1 MLSLHNATAQRGGN
15 ILLNKVNLTVAPGEC
30 VVIVG
35 PNGAGKSSALKALS
49 GDLTLQAGQVEL
61 NNANISQYSPLELAQ
76 LRAVLTQSYELAF
89 PFSVTEL
96 VEMAGFCYQEQCSR
110 QELKNYVTSAMNAVE
125 VSHLANKCFTT
136 LSGGEQ
142 QRVQLARVLAQL
154 SPALEP
160 AVIAQQG
167 TPYLLIDEPTSS
179 LDLYHQYHV
188 MSLARAIAERGAGV
202 VIVVHDL
209 SLAASFADKLYVL
222 KNGQV
227 VASGKANE
235 VLTRDILRQVYNVD
249 ANLSLASGQLPH
261 LVIAQENQCITA
273 RGHYIA

>member
-1 MLSLHNATAQRGGN
+1 MLSLQNATAQRGGN
-15 ILLNKVNLTVAPGEC
+15 TLLNDISLSVATGEC

-49 GDLTLQAGQVEL
+49 GDLTLQSGQVYL
-61 NNANISQYSPLELAQ
+61 NDTAIEQFTPIELAQ
-76 LRAVLTQSYELAF
+76 RRAVLTQSYELAF
-89 PFSVTEL
+89 PFSVTEV
-96 VEMAGFCYQEQCSR
+96 VEMASYCHQEQCSKQQLNNYAR
-110 QELKNYVTSAMNAVE
+110 QAIDQVE
-125 VSHLANKCFTT
+125 VSHLAKKCFTT

-160 AVIAQQG
+160 SVITKQG

-188 MSLARAIAERGAGV
+188 MSLARAAADKGAGV

-222 KNGQV
+222 KNGKLV
-227 VASGKANE
+227 ISGKANK
-235 VLTRDILRQVYNVD
+235 VLTSDVLREVYNVD
-249 ANLSLASGQLPH
+249 ASLTLASGQLPH
-261 LVIAQENQCITA
+261 LVLSQNNQCILQRA
-273 RGHYIA
+273 

>member
-15 ILLNKVNLTVAPGEC
+15 TLLNNVSLSVAAGEC

-49 GDLTLQAGQVEL
+49 GDLTLQSGEVHL
-61 NNANISQYSPLELAQ
+61 NDTAIDQFTPLELAQ
-76 LRAVLTQSYELAF
+76 RRAVLTQSYDLAF
-89 PFSVTEL
+89 PFSVTEV
-96 VEMAGFCYQEQCSR
+96 VEMASFCHQEQCSKQQLADYAR
-110 QELKNYVTSAMNAVE
+110 KAIDEVE
-125 VSHLANKCFTT
+125 VNHLAHKCFTT

-160 AVIAQQG
+160 SIIAKQG

-188 MSLARAIAERGAGV
+188 MSLARAAADRGAGV
-202 VIVVHDL
+202 IIVVHDL

-222 KNGQV
+222 KSGKLV
-227 VASGKANE
+227 TSGKARD
-235 VLTRDILRQVYNVD
+235 VLTSDVLRDVYNVD
-249 ANLSLASGQLPH
+249 ASLTLASGQLPH
-261 LVIAQENQCITA
+261 LVISQHNDCITQ
-273 RGHYIA
+273 RT

>member
-1 MLSLHNATAQRGGN
+1 MLSLQNATAQRGGN
-15 ILLNKVNLTVAPGEC
+15 TLLNDVSLSVAAGEC

-49 GDLTLQAGQVEL
+49 GDLTLQSGQVYL
-61 NNANISQYSPLELAQ
+61 NDTSIEQFTPLELAQ
-76 LRAVLTQSYELAF
+76 RRAVLTQSYELAF
-89 PFSVTEL
+89 PFSVTEV
-96 VEMAGFCYQEQCSR
+96 VEMASYCHQEQCSKQQLADFASR
-110 QELKNYVTSAMNAVE
+110 AIDEVE
-125 VSHLANKCFTT
+125 VNHLAKKCFTT

-160 AVIAQQG
+160 SVIAKQG

-188 MSLARAIAERGAGV
+188 MSLARAAADKGAGV
-202 VIVVHDL
+202 IIVVHDL

-222 KNGQV
+222 KNGKLV
-227 VASGKANE
+227 ISGKANE
-235 VLTRDILRQVYNVD
+235 VLTSDILREVYNVD
-249 ANLSLASGQLPH
+249 ASLTLASGQLPH
-261 LVIAQENQCITA
+261 LVISQHNQCIGQRT
-273 RGHYIA
+273 

>member
-15 ILLNKVNLTVAPGEC
+15 TLLSDVSLSVAAGEC

-49 GDLTLQAGQVEL
+49 GDLTLKSGQVYL
-61 NNANISQYSPLELAQ
+61 NDTSIEQFTPLELAQ
-76 LRAVLTQSYELAF
+76 RRAVLTQSYELAF
-89 PFSVTEL
+89 PFSVTEV
-96 VEMAGFCYQEQCSR
+96 VEMASYCHQEQCSKQQLADYASR
-110 QELKNYVTSAMNAVE
+110 AIDEVE
-125 VSHLANKCFTT
+125 VKHLAKKCFTT

-160 AVIAQQG
+160 SVIAKQG

-188 MSLARAIAERGAGV
+188 MSLARAAADKGAGV
-202 VIVVHDL
+202 MIVVHDL

-222 KNGQV
+222 KNGKLV
-227 VASGKANE
+227 NSGKANE
-235 VLTRDILRQVYNVD
+235 VLISDILREVYNVD
-249 ANLSLASGQLPH
+249 ASLTLASGQLPH
-261 LVIAQENQCITA
+261 LVISQQNQCIA
-273 RGHYIA
+273 PRA

>member
-1 MLSLHNATAQRGGN
+1 MLSLQNATAQRGGN
-15 ILLNKVNLTVAPGEC
+15 TLLNDISLSVAAGEC

-49 GDLTLQAGQVEL
+49 GDLTLQSGQVYL
-61 NNANISQYSPLELAQ
+61 NDTAIEQFTPIELAQ
-76 LRAVLTQSYELAF
+76 RRAVLTQSYELAF
-89 PFSVTEL
+89 PFSVTEV
-96 VEMAGFCYQEQCSR
+96 VEMASYCHQEQCSKQQLNNYAR
-110 QELKNYVTSAMNAVE
+110 QAIDQVE
-125 VSHLANKCFTT
+125 VSHLAKKCFTT

-160 AVIAQQG
+160 SVIAKQG

-188 MSLARAIAERGAGV
+188 MSLARAAADKGAGV

-222 KNGQV
+222 KNGKLV
-227 VASGKANE
+227 ISGKANK
-235 VLTRDILRQVYNVD
+235 VLTSDVLREVYNVD
-249 ANLSLASGQLPH
+249 ASLTLASGQLPH
-261 LVIAQENQCITA
+261 LVLSQNNQCILQRA
-273 RGHYIA
+273 

>member
-1 MLSLHNATAQRGGN
+1 MLSLQNATAQRGGN
-15 ILLNKVNLTVAPGEC
+15 VLLNKVNLSVAAGEC
-30 VVIVG
+30 VVVVG

-49 GDLTLQAGQVEL
+49 GDLTLQAGEVILNDTNINQYTPVEL
-61 NNANISQYSPLELAQ
+61 AR

-89 PFSVTEL
+89 PFSVTEV
-96 VEMAGFCYQEQCSR
+96 VEMASFCYQEQCSKR
-110 QELKNYVTSAMNAVE
+110 QLDNYINLAINAVK
-125 VSHLANKCFTT
+125 VSHLADKCFTT

-154 SPALEP
+154 SPALQP
-160 AVIAQQG
+160 AAMAAQG

-188 MSLARAIAERGAGV
+188 MSLARSIADRGAGV

-222 KNGQV
+222 KHGEV
-227 VASGKANE
+227 IASGKANE
-235 VLTRDILRQVYNVD
+235 VLTRDILKQVYNVD
-249 ANLSLASGQLPH
+249 AQLTFASGQLPH
-261 LVIAQENQCITA
+261 LVIAQNNQCIA
-273 RGHYIA
+273 NAQHSQ

>member
-15 ILLNKVNLTVAPGEC
+15 TLLNDVSLSVAPGEC

-49 GDLTLQAGQVEL
+49 GDLTLQAGKVYL
-61 NNANISQYSPLELAQ
+61 NDTAIDQFTPLELAQ
-76 LRAVLTQSYELAF
+76 RRAVLTQSYELAF
-89 PFSVTEL
+89 PFSVTEV
-96 VEMAGFCYQEQCSR
+96 VEMASFCHQEQCSK
-110 QELKNYVTSAMNAVE
+110 QQLHDYALTAINEVE
-125 VSHLANKCFTT
+125 VHHLAKKCFTT

-160 AVIAQQG
+160 SVIAKQG

-188 MSLARAIAERGAGV
+188 MSLARAAADRGAGV

-209 SLAASFADKLYVL
+209 SLAASFADKLFVL
-222 KNGQV
+222 KNGKLI
-227 VASGKANE
+227 ASGKAND
-235 VLTRDILRQVYNVD
+235 VLSSDILREVYNVD
-249 ANLSLASGQLPH
+249 ASLTLTSGQLPH
-261 LVIAQENQCITA
+261 LVISQHNECITQ
-273 RGHYIA
+273 RR

>member
-1 MLSLHNATAQRGGN
+1 MLSLVNATAQRGGN
-15 ILLNKVNLTVAPGEC
+15 SLLNNVSLSVGAGEC

-49 GDLTLQAGQVEL
+49 GDLTLQSGNVYLNDTTIGQFT
-61 NNANISQYSPLELAQ
+61 PLELAQ
-76 LRAVLTQSYELAF
+76 RRAVLTQSYELAF
-89 PFSVTEL
+89 PFSVTEV
-96 VEMAGFCYQEQCSR
+96 VEMASFCHQEQCSKQQLAHYAR
-110 QELKNYVTSAMNAVE
+110 QAINEVE
-125 VSHLANKCFTT
+125 VNHLAHKCFTT

-160 AVIAQQG
+160 SVIAKQG

-188 MSLARAIAERGAGV
+188 MSLARAAADRGAGV
-202 VIVVHDL
+202 IIVVHDL

-222 KNGQV
+222 KSGKLV
-227 VASGKANE
+227 TSGKANE
-235 VLTRDILRQVYNVD
+235 VLTSDVLREVYNVD
-249 ANLSLASGQLPH
+249 ASLTLASGQLPH
-261 LVIAQENQCITA
+261 LVISQQNQCITQ
-273 RGHYIA
+273 RT

>member
-1 MLSLHNATAQRGGN
+1 MLSLHNASAQRGGN
-15 ILLNKVNLTVAPGEC
+15 ILLNNVSMTVSPGEC

-49 GDLTLQAGQVEL
+49 GDLPLQTGLVGL
-61 NNANISQYSPLELAQ
+61 NNANIDQYSPLELAK

-89 PFSVTEL
+89 PFSVTEV
-96 VEMAGFCYQEQCSR
+96 VEMASFCYQEQCSK
-110 QELKNYVTSAMNAVE
+110 QQLKQYVISAMNAVE
-125 VSHLANKCFTT
+125 VSHLANNCFTT

-160 AVIAQQG
+160 AVMAKQG
-167 TPYLLIDEPTSS
+167 PAYLLIDEPTSS

-188 MSLARAIAERGAGV
+188 MSLARKIAERGAGV
-202 VIVVHDL
+202 AIVVHDL

-222 KNGQV
+222 KKGEV

-261 LVIAQENQCITA
+261 LVIAQKNQCI
-273 RGHYIA
+273 GQ

>member
-1 MLSLHNATAQRGGN
+1 MLSLQNATAIRGGN
-15 ILLNKVNLTVAPGEC
+15 TLLNDVSLSVAAGEC

-49 GDLTLQAGQVEL
+49 GDLTLQSGQVYL
-61 NNANISQYSPLELAQ
+61 NDTSIEQFTPLELAQ
-76 LRAVLTQSYELAF
+76 RRAVLTQSYELAF
-89 PFSVTEL
+89 PFSVTEV
-96 VEMAGFCYQEQCSR
+96 VEMASYCHQEQCSKQQLADYASR
-110 QELKNYVTSAMNAVE
+110 AIDEVE
-125 VSHLANKCFTT
+125 VSHLAKKCFTT

-160 AVIAQQG
+160 LVIAKQG

-188 MSLARAIAERGAGV
+188 MSLARAAADKGAGV
-202 VIVVHDL
+202 IIVVHDL

-222 KNGQV
+222 KNGKLV
-227 VASGKANE
+227 ISGKANK
-235 VLTRDILRQVYNVD
+235 VLTSDVLREVYNVD
-249 ANLSLASGQLPH
+249 ASLTLASGQLPH
-261 LVIAQENQCITA
+261 LVISQQNQCIA
-273 RGHYIA
+273 SRA

>member
-1 MLSLHNATAQRGGN
+1 MLSLQNATAQRGGN
-15 ILLNKVNLTVAPGEC
+15 TLLSDVSLSVAAGEC

-49 GDLTLQAGQVEL
+49 GDLTLQSGQVYL
-61 NNANISQYSPLELAQ
+61 NDTCIEQFTSLELAQ
-76 LRAVLTQSYELAF
+76 RRAVLTQSYELAF
-89 PFSVTEL
+89 PFSVTEV
-96 VEMAGFCYQEQCSR
+96 VEMASYCHQEQCSKQQLADYASR
-110 QELKNYVTSAMNAVE
+110 AIDEVE
-125 VSHLANKCFTT
+125 VNHLAKKCFTT

-160 AVIAQQG
+160 SVIAKQG

-188 MSLARAIAERGAGV
+188 MSLARAAADKGAGV
-202 VIVVHDL
+202 IIVVHDL

-222 KNGQV
+222 KNGKLV
-227 VASGKANE
+227 ISGKANE
-235 VLTRDILRQVYNVD
+235 VLTSDILREVYNVD
-249 ANLSLASGQLPH
+249 ASLTLASGQLPH
-261 LVIAQENQCITA
+261 LVISQQNQCIGQRT
-273 RGHYIA
+273 

>member
-1 MLSLHNATAQRGGN
+1 MLSLQNATAQRGGN
-15 ILLNKVNLTVAPGEC
+15 TLLNDISLSVAAGEC

-49 GDLTLQAGQVEL
+49 GDLTLQSGQVYL
-61 NNANISQYSPLELAQ
+61 NDTAIEQFSPIELAQ
-76 LRAVLTQSYELAF
+76 RRAVLTQSYELAF
-89 PFSVTEL
+89 PFSVTEV
-96 VEMAGFCYQEQCSR
+96 VEMASYCHQEQCSKQQLNNYAR
-110 QELKNYVTSAMNAVE
+110 QAIDQVE
-125 VSHLANKCFTT
+125 VSHLAKKCFTT

-160 AVIAQQG
+160 SVIAKQG

-188 MSLARAIAERGAGV
+188 MSLARAAADKGAGV

-222 KNGQV
+222 KNGKLV
-227 VASGKANE
+227 ISGKANK
-235 VLTRDILRQVYNVD
+235 VLTSDVLREVYNVD
-249 ANLSLASGQLPH
+249 ASLTLASGQLPH
-261 LVIAQENQCITA
+261 LVLSQQNQCILQRA
-273 RGHYIA
+273 